1 MSSEDKVRISRRGLL
16 RLMAAAAAASGA
28 MRPSGAGAAPA
39 ILMRPI
45 PSSGETIPAVGLGT
59 WQTFDVGESRTERE
73 PRREVLRR
81 FVELGGRVIDSSP
94 MYGAA
99 EAVVGELAAESH
111 LTDTL
116 FLATKVW
123 TSGRAAGVAQM
134 EQSLRLLR
142 KPRLDLMQI
151 HNLVD

>member
-59 WQTFDVGESRTERE
+59 WQTFDVGATTAERE

-99 EAVVGELAAESH
+99 EGVVGALASELGIAG
-111 LTDTL
+111 TL
-116 FLATKVW
+116 FVATKVW
-123 TSGRAAGVAQM
+123 TSARAAGRCRRGRRNSSARAGL
-134 EQSLRLLR
+134 SSS
-142 KPRLDLMQI
+142 
-151 HNLVD
+151 